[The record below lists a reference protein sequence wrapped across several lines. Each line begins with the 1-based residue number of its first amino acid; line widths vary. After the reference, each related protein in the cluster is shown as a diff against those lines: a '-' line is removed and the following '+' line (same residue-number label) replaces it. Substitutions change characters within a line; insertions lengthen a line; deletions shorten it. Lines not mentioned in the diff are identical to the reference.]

1 MGMHRREIPHLKVTM
16 DHFVYYINT
25 ISLCECES
33 ESNLHSNKHY
43 LSSSEKKACKKFRPV
58 RDLNP

>member
-1 MGMHRREIPHLKVTM
+1 MGVHRREILHLKVTM

-33 ESNLHSNKHY
+33 NLHSNEHY
-43 LSSSEKKACKKFRPV
+43 LSSSEKWPEKI
-58 RDLNP
+58 LGQYGI